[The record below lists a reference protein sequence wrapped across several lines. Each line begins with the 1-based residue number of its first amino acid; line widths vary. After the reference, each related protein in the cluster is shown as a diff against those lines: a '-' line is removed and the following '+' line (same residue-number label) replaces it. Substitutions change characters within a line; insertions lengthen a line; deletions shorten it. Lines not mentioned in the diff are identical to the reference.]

1 MIWKECTKQKRRSI
15 VVNDQTKLQFKNEG
29 SKTMSLLIHM
39 HVRASMYVCGRVA
52 SYVTFVRTS
61 ESKKVV
67 WKESFKVA
75 RSMRATTGFWK
86 KMSFPEVLTVG
97 KIEEENGKQTGRGV
111 INYNCK
117 INHLRWQKYFSFKLT
132 YVVSNGMWDSQ
143 GKRLLEGG
151 KFSST

>member
-1 MIWKECTKQKRRSI
+1 MLLYCIQLGLAAKVMLCLSVNRRSAQLRI
-15 VVNDQTKLQFKNEG
+15 KVGETDTPIFALHVRTY
-29 SKTMSLLIHM
+29 M

-97 KIEEENGKQTGRGV
+97 KIEEENGKQMFAMEMLKNEPIMR
-111 INYNCK
+111 
-117 INHLRWQKYFSFKLT
+117 
-132 YVVSNGMWDSQ
+132 SN
-143 GKRLLEGG
+143 
-151 KFSST
+151 SSNWSLFPTNPK